1 MPNMIFATGKKIYQ
15 AAIAG
20 AAQGYNRSTDDH
32 HEYERALCEHYRE
45 MLKTVKNRATRR
57 GIQKSIGNDWRR
69 AYFPL
74 SLALLHKHKGG
85 LPCETHA
92 RVYLCSNPGAVF
104 DIPMSHW
111 EELKKACASNL

>member
-1 MPNMIFATGKKIYQ
+1 MSNTIFATGEKIYQ

-20 AAQGYNRSTDDH
+20 ASRGYNRSTDDYRK
-32 HEYERALCEHYRE
+32 YERALCEHYRE
-45 MLKTVKNRATRR
+45 MLKTVGNRATRR
-57 GIQKSIGNDWRR
+57 GIQKSTGNDWRR
-69 AYFPL
+69 AYLPL

-104 DIPMSHW
+104 DIPMLHW
-111 EELKKACASNL
+111 EEMKKACASNL

>member
-1 MPNMIFATGKKIYQ
+1 MSNMIFTTGGKIYQ

-32 HEYERALCEHYRE
+32 QEYERALCEHYQE
-45 MLKTVKNRATRR
+45 MLKTVENRATRR
-57 GIQKSIGNDWRR
+57 GIQKSTGNDWRR
-69 AYFPL
+69 AYLPL

-104 DIPMSHW
+104 DIPMLHW
-111 EELKKACASNL
+111 EEMKKACASNL